1 MLIPTVPGHPP
12 TASKRVAG
20 PHPARHLRTA
30 VPALGATLLTLAV
43 LVAVK
48 LGAHPDFAPLA
59 TPGCAPTLSM

>member
-30 VPALGATLLTLAV
+30 VLALGATLLTLAV
-43 LVAVK
+43 LVA
-48 LGAHPDFAPLA
+48 
-59 TPGCAPTLSM
+59 

>member
-12 TASKRVAG
+12 TASKRPAG

-30 VPALGATLLTLAV
+30 VLALGATLLTVAV

-48 LGAHPDFAPLA
+48 VGAHPDFARLRH
-59 TPGCAPTLSM
+59 LVVHLR